1 MPGKDRKRWTVL
13 IYMVADDPQG
23 GELLDQRAV
32 QEMDQITA
40 ATLSLRDKNREYP
53 YVAVQVDFRTLP
65 GVWRRVIGEST
76 FVRPESNA
84 ADSATLYG
92 FFDWASAE
100 CPADH
105 CLLIFWGHSRG
116 QFGMFSD
123 SDPFDYTAQTLTLEE
138 LGTALTAAKRSL
150 QKPVDVIAFKDCFM
164 ANLEIAYEL
173 NGLADYLLASPG
185 LVPVEG
191 WPYENIF
198 KALTGDVGL
207 EAARGILKAL
217 EEYYQDKDKKGTK
230 GPHKEV
236 PYSLLSTAG
245 AVPVVKALD
254 AMLGKDRG
262 SVDSADK
269 NLRPSLEKAAQG
281 PGDRALADLGQL
293 VSNAATLRAIRT
305 ALRTAENTQNAAN
318 EQAPVTL
325 DAFVKALGDAKP
337 LGKGK
342 APENSRRKP
351 IPEGRSRDSAPASDG
366 LVVAHTG
373 KEFGGVNVFLYPE
386 TPKDQRD
393 SMLTRP
399 ADEKAYRRLAISQDT
414 KWADIALGRMPLP
427 QARPGQDVS
436 KAIAVFEQLER
447 MGGGLNRRTAAR
459 ASAYLRRRA
468 RSARNPNP
476 TEADF
481 AEAAQYATI
490 ADLAGRLADFASDK
504 PGADFASD
512 KPGADFG
519 SDKPGADFASDK
531 PGADFGPG

>member
-40 ATLSLRDKNREYP
+40 ATLSLPDKNRENL

-92 FFDWASAE
+92 FFDWAAAE

-138 LGTALTAAKRSL
+138 LGSALTAAKRSL

-191 WPYENIF
+191 WPYEDIF
-198 KALTGDVGL
+198 KALTGDAGL
-207 EAARGILKAL
+207 EAARGILIAL
-217 EEYYQDKDKKGTK
+217 EEYYQDTDKKGTK

-254 AMLGKDRG
+254 ALLGKDRG
-262 SVDSADK
+262 SVDRADK
-269 NLRPSLEKAAQG
+269 LLRPSLEEAAQA

-293 VSNAATLRAIRT
+293 VSNPATFRAMRT
-305 ALRTAENTQNAAN
+305 DKNTRSASR
-318 EQAPVTL
+318 ESLEIL
-325 DAFVKALGDAKP
+325 DGFVEALGNAKP
-337 LGKGK
+337 LGKAKPPKNGK
-342 APENSRRKP
+342 R
-351 IPEGRSRDSAPASDG
+351 IPDASARGGAPASDG

-373 KEFGGVNVFLYPE
+373 REFGGVSVFLYPE
-386 TPKDQRD
+386 NTKDQRD

-427 QARPGQDVS
+427 QARPGQNVS

-447 MGGGLNRRTAAR
+447 LGGLDRRTAAR

-490 ADLAGRLADFASDK
+490 ADLAGRLADFAADK
-504 PGADFASD
+504 PGADFAAD
-512 KPGADFG
+512 KPGADFVA
-519 SDKPGADFASDK
+519 DKPGADFAADK
-531 PGADFGPG
+531 PGADFGPR